1 MQITYRHIPRPELKT
16 KTSVSLRKSS
26 QPWYFGCK
34 ASHDAPLV
42 AVEAP
47 LANEERKQDEIHHAP
62 EQEKPKSAVTHWKK
76 PVRRSR
82 NYSASS
88 PWNR

>member
-47 LANEERKQDEIHHAP
+47 LANEERKQDEVHRAP
-62 EQEKPKSAVTHWKK
+62 EQEKPTGAVSHWK
-76 PVRRSR
+76 RLC
-82 NYSASS
+82 
-88 PWNR
+88 